1 MVRAERRAHV
11 PRLALGDLVSEEI
24 RGWLDRVP
32 HAILRLAT
40 LRLDTADRET
50 TYREVWGPDLD
61 YFLRGDESRP
71 ITRLI
76 RGMKFAVSL
85 AWRVRS
91 GDAPPPDPV
100 AGETNLTATGTLS
113 GTSVTI
119 SGATGDMRAGV
130 GEIEVTAEAGVAVAA
145 GTAGQ
150 PTVKVYE
157 RRDARPNKR
166 KPIPKKG
173 RKRSRSGRSAGTGPG
188 VAAAST
194 QGRCAP
200 ANAGFPWTAALQED
214 GMRRRASPS
223 GGFSGPEGKAEA
235 PIRNLNLDLARSL
248 AT

>member
-1 MVRAERRAHV
+1 MSGRFLWFALSVALMFLGV
-11 PRLALGDLVSEEI
+11 ALGDLVSEEV

-32 HAILRLAT
+32 HAVLRLAT
-40 LRLDTADRET
+40 LRLDLADRET

-100 AGETNLTATGTLS
+100 AGEANLTAAGTLS
-113 GTSVTI
+113 CTSATV

-130 GEIEVTAEAGVAVAA
+130 GVTAKAGVAVAA

-150 PTVKVYE
+150 PTVKVYNE
-157 RRDARPNKR
+157 RRDAGPYKR
-166 KPIPKKG
+166 RPIPKKKKKKK
-173 RKRSRSGRSAGTGPG
+173 KR
-188 VAAAST
+188 
-194 QGRCAP
+194 
-200 ANAGFPWTAALQED
+200 
-214 GMRRRASPS
+214 
-223 GGFSGPEGKAEA
+223 
-235 PIRNLNLDLARSL
+235 
-248 AT
+248 